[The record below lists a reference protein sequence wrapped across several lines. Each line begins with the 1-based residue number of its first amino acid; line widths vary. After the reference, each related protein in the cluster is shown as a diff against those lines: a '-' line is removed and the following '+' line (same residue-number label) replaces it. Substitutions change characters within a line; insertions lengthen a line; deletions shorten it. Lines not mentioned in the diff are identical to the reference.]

1 MPKRSASV
9 VADGAASAVWANDD
23 LRALILKVR
32 RDELDL
38 ASLPRTV
45 CTSAMACGRAWREC
59 KALFFP
65 LVACELALQRTALHR
80 DGGGAYKESHFA
92 LSRAARDLASL
103 AVHASPV
110 WDALCDTS
118 PDMFDAG
125 PARGTAPPTALRMTV
140 PASVDRETM
149 LHVLRNALENAFL
162 LALPQVVVT
171 VEVDGKRVRAVVTDV
186 DCAHRPPS

>member
-1 MPKRSASV
+1 MAKRSA
-9 VADGAASAVWANDD
+9 GAATAVWANDD
-23 LRALILKVR
+23 LRGMILRIR

-65 LVACELALQRTALHR
+65 LVACELALQRTARYR
-80 DGGGAYKESHFA
+80 DGGVEYKETTFS
-92 LSRAARDLASL
+92 LVRAARDLASL

-125 PARGTAPPTALRMTV
+125 GTPQTTLRMTV
-140 PASVDRETM
+140 PASVDRETT

-162 LALPQVVVT
+162 LALPQVVVA
-171 VEVDGKRVRAVVTDV
+171 VEVDGKRVRAIVTDV
-186 DCAHRPPS
+186 DCARRPTS